1 MSKKKALCLQC
12 REWSS
17 DTHVCEHCGYII
29 SQEKK
34 DEIKEEEELR
44 LNPPKPPSKL
54 KRAMEYLRTS
64 KNPLLRV
71 LYYILMGIW
80 MLYAGIV
87 MIIMYLAASVV
98 G

>member
-17 DTHVCEHCGYII
+17 NTDVCEHCGYVI
-29 SQEKK
+29 SQEVK
-34 DEIKEEEELR
+34 DEIVRKEYER
-44 LNPPKPPSKL
+44 LNPPKPPSWLARTMDK
-54 KRAMEYLRTS
+54 LRTS
-64 KNPLLRV
+64 KNPFLKLI
-71 LYYILMGIW
+71 YFILMGIY

-87 MIIMYLAASVV
+87 MIIMYIAASAV